1 LTLRHGIDVR
11 WMRWNVSCYPYTWTA
26 NDNTLSTFDFRGGYM
41 SEFERLERTGVGDER
56 PEEDTMNAA
65 PGLSGGEYP
74 GAEGVEDDMSDAL
87 TPGGEATTFGGALG
101 DYGPGGTMGSIDE
114 GNAVTPPPAEDDTQY
129 GLGPASQ

>member
-1 LTLRHGIDVR
+1 MRIYVR
-11 WMRWNVSCYPYTWTA
+11 WNISCYPYTRTA
-26 NDNTLSTFDFRGGYM
+26 NDNTPSTFDFRPSTIDHRGGYM

-87 TPGGEATTFGGALG
+87 TPSGEATTFGGALG